1 MNNIDSIFDFYIKNK
16 LQEQE
21 IANKKVIS
29 VINALNDYIEK
40 RNFDLSKVI
49 KMIILDKSKI
59 SKLKN
64 RNEIKVILEEFD
76 MMSTIESLEAKKCL
90 EMAKNV
96 KLDENNIELLD
107 IYGRLLLTVAINVE
121 CNLKLDFNRLYE
133 KIVKI
138 TEKEIENEK
147 NIIMKYCYHCIH
159 DVTEEYAYLIT
170 FLNEIIGKKIN
181 YNQELQEFDSKYENE
196 KQIYRSM
203 PILNGVLEKTKK
215 AIVL

>member
-1 MNNIDSIFDFYIKNK
+1 MKNIDSIFDFYIKNK
-16 LQEQE
+16 LQEKE
-21 IANKKVIS
+21 RANEKVIS

-49 KMIILDKSKI
+49 KMIILDNNNI
-59 SKLKN
+59 NKLKN
-64 RNEIKVILEEFD
+64 KNEIKALLEEFD
-76 MMSTIESLEAKKCL
+76 MLATYESLEAKKCL
-90 EMAKNV
+90 EMAKNIE
-96 KLDENNIELLD
+96 LDKNNKELLD
-107 IYGRLLLTVAINVE
+107 IYGRLLLTVAINIE

-147 NIIMKYCYHCIH
+147 NIRMKYCHHCIH

-170 FLNEIIGKKIN
+170 LLNEIVSKKIN

-196 KQIYRSM
+196 KQLYRSM

-215 AIVL
+215 AILL